1 MKSDGL
7 PSLIG
12 VIHLPALPGAPEAAG
27 LDPSEALAQ
36 ARNWAVQEAKIL
48 AKAGYDGI
56 IIENFG
62 DAPFYKTQVGPETIA
77 AMAVIASAIRAEKL
91 GVKLGINVLRNDGR
105 SALAIAAVSGAE
117 FIRVNVLSGV
127 SATDQG
133 LIEGEAAEL
142 VREKIRLGAKTR
154 ILADVH
160 VKHARS
166 LSSTSLTLA
175 IEETAARGGADG
187 IIVTGATTGRT
198 PDGDDLKEAL
208 QACRHLNVPLYIGS
222 GARAENL
229 SQFSKE
235 IRIIVGSDLRKG
247 GKAGAPLDRRRTENF
262 AATFRRPSGSR
273 RSVRSGGSKRR

>member
-27 LDPSEALAQ
+27 IPPSEALNKACD
-36 ARNWAVQEAKIL
+36 WAVQEAKIL
-48 AKAGYDGI
+48 ARAGYDGI

-62 DAPFYKTQVGPETIA
+62 DAPFYKTQVGPETVA
-77 AMAVIASAIRAEKL
+77 AMAVIASAIRAERL

-105 SALAIAAVSGAE
+105 SALAIAAVTGAE

-142 VREKIRLGAKTR
+142 VREKIRLGTSAR

-166 LSSTSLTLA
+166 LSSASLTLA

-187 IIVTGATTGRT
+187 IIVTGATTGRS
-198 PDGDDLKEAL
+198 PDPNDLKEAL
-208 QACRHLNVPLYIGS
+208 QACHHMGVPLYIGS

-247 GKAGAPLDRRRTENF
+247 GRAGAPLDRRRVEKF
-262 AATFRRPSGSR
+262 AATFRQSFESR